1 MLFQFIMTNSGPP
14 KLDQISQ
21 SFEFKVPTMSDM
33 NASVQDTKGSLYD
46 SEVRRIQAPLRAW
59 NVD

>member
-1 MLFQFIMTNSGPP
+1 MTDSGPP

-21 SFEFKVPTMSDM
+21 GSAFNVPTMSNFND
-33 NASVQDTKGSLYD
+33 SVQDTRGSLYD
-46 SEVRRIQAPLRAW
+46 SEVELPPCFRAG